1 MTSTIIKTHQT
12 NKTKDIET
20 FMNIVQRFD
29 YSQRKKSNRL

>member
-1 MTSTIIKTHQT
+1 MTSTIIKIRQT
-12 NKTKDIET
+12 NKNEDIET